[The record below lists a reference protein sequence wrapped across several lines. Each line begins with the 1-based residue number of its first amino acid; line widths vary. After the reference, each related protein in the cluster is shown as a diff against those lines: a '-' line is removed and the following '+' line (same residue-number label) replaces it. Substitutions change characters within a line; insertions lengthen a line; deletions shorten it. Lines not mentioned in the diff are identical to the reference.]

1 MEQKKP
7 SLVLKVREINLI
19 VFAFAPP
26 PPLPFFFTQI
36 SHLGVSSFTSKA
48 GGAERWRLKVTVLC
62 FCQKALPSPYS
73 IIHEVWIP

>member
-36 SHLGVSSFTSKA
+36 SHLGVSSFRSKA
-48 GGAERWRLKVTVLC
+48 GGPERWRLKVTLYFVSARKLSHLLT
-62 FCQKALPSPYS
+62 Q
-73 IIHEVWIP
+73 

>member
-26 PPLPFFFTQI
+26 PTPPPPRSLFSSLKFHIWGYPPLHQKQVVLKGGGSKLLYFVSARRL
-36 SHLGVSSFTSKA
+36 SHLLT
-48 GGAERWRLKVTVLC
+48 
-62 FCQKALPSPYS
+62 Q
-73 IIHEVWIP
+73 